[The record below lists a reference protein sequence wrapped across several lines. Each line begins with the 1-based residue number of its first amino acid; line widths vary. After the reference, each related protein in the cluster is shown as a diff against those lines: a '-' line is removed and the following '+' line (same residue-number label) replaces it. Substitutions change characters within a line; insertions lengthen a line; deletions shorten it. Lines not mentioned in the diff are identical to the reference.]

1 VRLLIQRVARASVHV
16 VESGREQLAGEIGP
30 GLLVFAGFGAQDT
43 ESMPGSPAWN
53 KLLDRLLGL
62 RIFSDE
68 AGKMNRSVADAGGG
82 LLVVSQ
88 FTLYADCR
96 KGMRPSF
103 AGFSAP
109 PALAEA
115 LYDRLVAQLR
125 ARHSGPV
132 ATGRFGAEMN
142 VSLVNHGPVTILLDS
157 DDFAPPRP

>member
-1 VRLLIQRVARASVHV
+1 MRLLIQRVAQASVHTPDRDG
-16 VESGREQLAGEIGP
+16 EELLGEIGP
-30 GLLVFAGFGAQDT
+30 GLLVFAGFGVEDDDALPD
-43 ESMPGSPAWN
+43 SPAWN

-68 AGKMNRSVADAGGG
+68 AGKMNRSVGDAQGG
-82 LLVVSQ
+82 LLIVSQ

-109 PALAEA
+109 PALAET
-115 LYDRLVAQLR
+115 LYDFLVAELR

-132 ATGRFGAEMN
+132 ATGRFGAEMR
-142 VSLVNHGPVTILLDS
+142 VALVNDGPVTILLDS
-157 DDFAPPRP
+157 TDFLPR